1 MNSSSFCCA
10 IYGTNVQ
17 IYDSLP
23 HPLWPKSNHF
33 RVFEDIG
40 AYLNWKFWWSFF
52 LLQYTKIQRNG
63 LHQHLQANVEA
74 HFELSLCEVTN
85 TWEWT
90 IIRKD
95 ELEGLV
101 TIKTNLRE
109 LDAAMNGVLQRI
121 GNTEE
126 SIKTVKFQLWSKI
139 NKQLSPFEA
148 RLTVIEREGEL
159 RDEMIENYRRIQ
171 QNLQGEI
178 ETIRRKIQELPITRP
193 ESTGKRLQAGAL
205 GMSAFQL
212 PTLVG
217 PSAPP
222 LPRPTG
228 LPRSQRRISGVA
240 QLADMTDGKRCAFSA
255 DETRTL
261 SREVSNNVHV
271 GNKFVWKFTQVDDCL
286 QKAKEGSNTHHYI

>member
-1 MNSSSFCCA
+1 MSKPILNLPCA
-10 IYGTNVQ
+10 RLQ
-17 IYDSLP
+17 IPGNES
-23 HPLWPKSNHF
+23 
-33 RVFEDIG
+33 
-40 AYLNWKFWWSFF
+40 
-52 LLQYTKIQRNG
+52 
-63 LHQHLQANVEA
+63 
-74 HFELSLCEVTN
+74 
-85 TWEWT
+85 

-121 GNTEE
+121 GSTEE
-126 SIKTVKFQLWSKI
+126 SIKIVKFQLRSKR

-159 RDEMIENYRRIQ
+159 RDETIENYRRIQ

-178 ETIRRKIQELPITRP
+178 EAIRRRIQELPITRP

-217 PSAPP
+217 PSAPS

-240 QLADMTDGKRCAFSA
+240 QLADMTDGRRCAFSV
-255 DETRTL
+255 DESRTL
-261 SREVSNNVHV
+261 S
-271 GNKFVWKFTQVDDCL
+271 
-286 QKAKEGSNTHHYI
+286 